1 MPYMPRDAV
10 PVAPPEE
17 LAIAK
22 GKAKVGG
29 GRGREE
35 MTRPRVSNG
44 HNQAARWSLSSRS
57 FQQEPNTK

>member
-29 GRGREE
+29 GERERGDDE
-35 MTRPRVSNG
+35 
-44 HNQAARWSLSSRS
+44 A
-57 FQQEPNTK
+57 